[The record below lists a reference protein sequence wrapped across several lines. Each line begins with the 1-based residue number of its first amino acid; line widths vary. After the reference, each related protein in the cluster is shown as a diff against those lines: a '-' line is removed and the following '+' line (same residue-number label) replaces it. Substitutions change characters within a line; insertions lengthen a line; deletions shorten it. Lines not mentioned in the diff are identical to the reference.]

1 MSETTINKIPRIGVA
16 VIVRRNNKILA
27 GRRINS
33 HGEGQW
39 AFPGGHLEFG
49 ETPEACASREL
60 MEETGLEADN
70 LQQGP
75 YTNDIF
81 TAEGKHYITLFM
93 IADSSQGEP
102 EIKEPAKCLEWQWFP
117 WGTLPEPLFL
127 PIRNLQQQHY
137 NPFA

>member
-1 MSETTINKIPRIGVA
+1 MADTTNNKTPRIGVG
-16 VIVRRNNKILA
+16 VIVRRDNKILV

-49 ETPEACASREL
+49 ETPETCARREVL
-60 MEETGLEADN
+60 EETGLTLDD
-70 LQQGP
+70 LQPGP

-93 IADSSQGEP
+93 IADSSTGEP
-102 EIKEPAKCLEWQWFP
+102 EVMEPDKCLEWQWYR
-117 WGTLPEPLFL
+117 WDELPEPLFL
-127 PIRNLQQQHY
+127 PIRNLQQINY
-137 NPFA
+137 DPFI